1 MLVIVLFEE
10 DVVGFPEI
18 FELLG
23 NILEEEAEAG
33 FPEPEDLFEEDTS
46 IAEELF
52 DEELEV
58 EEEDDPAGK
67 LFKDEPESEE
77 DNAFEVEHE
86 AKLVKDWFVFDE

>member
-1 MLVIVLFEE
+1 MSVIVLFEE
-10 DVVGFPEI
+10 EVVGFPEI

-23 NILEEEAEAG
+23 NTLEEEAEVG

-58 EEEDDPAGK
+58 EEEDVPAGK

>member
-1 MLVIVLFEE
+1 VSVIVLFEE
-10 DVVGFPEI
+10 DIVEFPEI
-18 FELLG
+18 FELLD

-58 EEEDDPAGK
+58 KEEDDPAGK

-86 AKLVKDWFVFDE
+86 AKLVKD